1 MCVRERGGR
10 EGRERGE
17 REERERRERGRE
29 VVRTHS
35 ETVGGGQLNKALRDD
50 SEKSVSLGHVRKTVT
65 KVGGDAVYNHQT
77 NL

>member
-1 MCVRERGGR
+1 M
-10 EGRERGE
+10 
-17 REERERRERGRE
+17 
-29 VVRTHS
+29 VRTHS